1 MSEHSEPTTRG
12 GSAETAPTRIVLKRG
27 GTFFLNGA
35 LIRALDAFGAEIHL
49 ADSLLLP
56 SQILS
61 AETART
67 PLQRLYYCVQQALI
81 EPAAAQSWRAAF
93 SAGLAPLLEAHS
105 ALGPVQRDS
114 LERVAALV
122 EAGRLIEA
130 LAALRRMIKAGPT
143 T

>member
-1 MSEHSEPTTRG
+1 MSGHPGPTPRG
-12 GSAETAPTRIVLKRG
+12 GKAETTPTRIVLKKG

-35 LIRALDAFGAEIHL
+35 LIRAHDAFGAEIHL
-49 ADSLLLP
+49 AEALLLP

-61 AETART
+61 AEAART

-81 EPAAAQSWRAAF
+81 EPEAAATWREAF
-93 SAGLAPLLEAHS
+93 TAGLPPVLDPHS
-105 ALGPVQRDS
+105 TVGPVQRDS

-130 LAALRRMIKAGPT
+130 LAALRRAIKAGPAT
-143 T
+143 

>member
-1 MSEHSEPTTRG
+1 MSGHPGPTPRG
-12 GSAETAPTRIVLKRG
+12 GRAATAPTRIVLKKG

-35 LIRALDAFGAEIHL
+35 LIRAHDAFGAEIHL
-49 ADSLLLP
+49 AEALLLP

-81 EPAAAQSWRAAF
+81 EPEAAETWRAAF
-93 SAGLAPLLEAHS
+93 SEGLRSLLAPLS
-105 ALGPVQRDS
+105 AAGPVQRDT
-114 LERVAALV
+114 LDRVAALV

-130 LAALRRMIKAGPT
+130 LSALRRAIKADPAT
-143 T
+143 